1 MCPPIYHDFYCVIML
16 CTPDEYDFC
25 DVDLSLSLCDVD
37 LSLIHTG
44 QTKKYA

>member
-25 DVDLSLSLCDVD
+25 DVDLSF
-37 LSLIHTG
+37 IHTG